1 MVRFAPAVGFG
12 LGAGSRGAQSSRS
25 NSFAECSPLEGGTRD
40 CSELHPKNWFLM
52 SSITTGLTINRSRLP
67 TLRLVCAV
75 SLKMTESRCLSWV
88 ENF

>member
-1 MVRFAPAVGFG
+1 MVGFERAVGFG
-12 LGAGSRGAQSSRS
+12 LGAGSRGARSSGS

-52 SSITTGLTINRSRLP
+52 SSKTTGLTINRSCFP
-67 TLRLVCAV
+67 TLRLICAV
-75 SLKMTESRCLSWV
+75 SLTMAENRCLSWM